1 MENEKVNLCDCGA
14 ELQFDKMLSIID
26 AYDNKLMVC
35 NRYYCPECEDEYEI
49 NEEVDQVTVFVNIH
63 MSAFENWSEGKVAKV
78 WHDEDNILCIKYE
91 SGNWWHY
98 KLNNH
103 NHLEWW

>member
-1 MENEKVNLCDCGA
+1 MEKINYCDCGA

-35 NRYYCPECEDEYEI
+35 NRYYCPECEEEYEI
-49 NEEVDQVTVFVNIH
+49 NEEVDEVPVFVNMH
-63 MSAFENWSEGKVAKV
+63 MKAFENWQEGKVAEV
-78 WHDEDNILCIKYE
+78 WHDENGVLCIKYE

-98 KLNNH
+98 QLKFESRVR
-103 NHLEWW
+103 LEWW

>member
-1 MENEKVNLCDCGA
+1 MEKVNVCDCGA

-49 NEEVDQVTVFVNIH
+49 NEEVEQVTVFVNIH
-63 MSAFENWSEGKVAKV
+63 MQAFENWREGKVAKA

-91 SGNWWHY
+91 NGNWWHY
-98 KLNNH
+98 KLNDD